1 MTETGLTPATSQ
13 GRKFSSIW
21 IVPLVSLIAGAWMVV
36 HTILSQGPTIT
47 ISFETAEGLEADK
60 TKVKMLNVDV
70 GLVEDVRLRSA
81 GSGVIATVKLEK
93 EAENL
98 LSEDTRFWVVRA
110 RIGAQGIQGLS
121 TILSG
126 GYIELSPGN
135 GTKKVRD
142 FIGLEEPPLT
152 PMDAP
157 GMRLQLFAAQAGSV
171 SVGDSILYRGYEV
184 GRVEA
189 MEFNVDNNRAE
200 YSVFIDAPFHK
211 LVKSSTRFWNASGIS
226 LVASA
231 QGLEVNMGSLETVL
245 RGGITFDAIPG
256 LPLGETIN
264 VDAPLKLYDSYDD
277 VLENPY
283 RYGRYYVVKF
293 SQSLRG
299 LEPGAPVEYR
309 GIEVGRVVR
318 VLLKELTR
326 EGMMG
331 MGQDIPV
338 LIYLEPGRMGVPD
351 VSAATDALAKTIEA
365 GVKNGLRATLE
376 TGNLLTGKQ
385 LVSLNY
391 YPEEENSSLGE
402 FNEYVVI
409 PTVATGVDRLE
420 QQVRSFLDKLNALPL
435 ETTVA
440 SANDA
445 IGQMNNTLSSVNRLL
460 EHRETQEF
468 PDNLAATMLELREVL
483 DGFSQNSDLYQ
494 NLGYSVNELNRT
506 LENLDELSRRL
517 ADNPNSLI
525 FSGTRNADPEPEAP

>member
-1 MTETGLTPATSQ
+1 MTEAGLTPETSQ

-21 IVPLVSLIAGAWMVV
+21 IIPLVSLIAGAWMVV

-47 ISFETAEGLEADK
+47 ISFETAEGLEAGK
-60 TKVKMLNVDV
+60 TKVKILNVDV
-70 GLVEDVRLRSA
+70 GLVESVRLRSP
-81 GSGVIATVKLEK
+81 GKGVVATVKLEK
-93 EAENL
+93 EAEDL
-98 LSEDTRFWVVRA
+98 LGKDTRFWVVRA

-135 GTKKVRD
+135 GTEKVRE

-152 PMDAP
+152 PVDAP
-157 GMRLQLFAAQAGSV
+157 GMRLQLYAAQAGAV
-171 SVGDSILYRGYEV
+171 SVGDSVLYRGYEV

-200 YSVFIDAPFHK
+200 YNVFIDAPFHK
-211 LVKSSTRFWNASGIS
+211 LVKSSTRFWNASGVS

-231 QGLEVNMGSLETVL
+231 QGLELNMGSLETVL

-264 VDAPLKLYDSYDD
+264 VDEPLKLYDSYDD

-299 LEPGAPVEYR
+299 LESGAPVEYR

-318 VLLKELTR
+318 ILLKELTR

-351 VSAATDALAKTIEA
+351 VSAATDALTKTIEV
-365 GVKNGLRATLE
+365 GVQNGLRATLE

-385 LVSLNY
+385 LVTLNY
-391 YPEEENSSLGE
+391 YPEEDVASLSE
-402 FNEYVVI
+402 FNEYAVI
-409 PTVATGVDRLE
+409 PTVQTGVDRLE
-420 QQVRSFLDKLNALPL
+420 QQIRSFLDKLNALPL
-435 ETTVA
+435 EATVA
-440 SANDA
+440 SANDV
-445 IGQMNNTLSSVNRLL
+445 IGQLNTTLSSVNSLL
-460 EHRETQEF
+460 EHRQTQALPENLTATINEF
-468 PDNLAATMLELREVL
+468 REVL
-483 DGFSQNSDLYQ
+483 DGFSQDSNLYQ

-525 FSGTRNADPEPEAP
+525 FSGSHKADPKPEAP

>member
-1 MTETGLTPATSQ
+1 MTEAGLKPATSQ
-13 GRKFSSIW
+13 GRKFTSIW
-21 IVPLVSLIAGAWMVV
+21 IIPLVSLIAGGWMVV
-36 HTILSQGPTIT
+36 QAILSQGPTIT
-47 ISFETAEGLEADK
+47 ISFETAEGLEAGK
-60 TKVKMLNVDV
+60 TKVKMLNVDI
-70 GLVEDVRLRSA
+70 GLVESVRLRSP
-81 GSGVIATVKLEK
+81 GKGVVATVKLEK
-93 EAENL
+93 EVEDL
-98 LSEDTRFWVVRA
+98 LSKDTRFWVVRA

-135 GTKKVRD
+135 GTGKVRE
-142 FIGLEEPPLT
+142 FVGLEEPPLT
-152 PMDAP
+152 PVDAP
-157 GMRLQLFAAQAGSV
+157 GMRLQLYAAQASAV
-171 SVGDSILYRGYEV
+171 SVGDSVLYRGYEV

-189 MEFNVDNNRAE
+189 MEFNVENNRAE
-200 YSVFIDAPFHK
+200 YNVFIDAPFHK
-211 LVKSSTRFWNASGIS
+211 LVKSSTRFWNASGVS

-231 QGLEVNMGSLETVL
+231 QGLELNMGSLETVL

-256 LPLGETIN
+256 LPLGEAIN

-318 VLLKELTR
+318 ILLKELTR

-351 VSAATDALAKTIEA
+351 VSAATDALAKTIEV
-365 GVKNGLRATLE
+365 GVQNGLRATLE

-385 LVSLNY
+385 LVTLNY
-391 YPEEENSSLGE
+391 YPEEGAASLSE
-402 FNEYVVI
+402 FNEYAVI
-409 PTVATGVDRLE
+409 PTVRTGVDRLE
-420 QQVRSFLDKLNALPL
+420 QQVRNFLDKLNALPL
-435 ETTVA
+435 ENTVA

-445 IGQMNNTLSSVNRLL
+445 IEQMNTTLRSVNRLL
-460 EHRETQEF
+460 EHRETQRL
-468 PDNLAATMLELREVL
+468 PDNVAATMMELREVL
-483 DGFSQNSDLYQ
+483 DGFSQNSNLYQ
-494 NLGYSVNELNRT
+494 NLGYSVNELNRA

-525 FSGTRNADPEPEAP
+525 FSGSRKADPVPEAP